1 MAAYFT
7 RTGGS
12 PIVPPS
18 SVKSVTSGTY
28 QIVPSDFYIGC
39 NGVGI
44 TVTLPLGS
52 SVNPGQSFVIKDESG
67 NARVNTIQVTGSNTI
82 DGSSSVT
89 LNQNYISLTFLWTGA
104 LWSIV

>member
-12 PIVPPS
+12 PVFIPS
-18 SVKSVTSGTY
+18 PVKLISSNYSVQNT
-28 QIVPSDFYIGC
+28 DFYIGC

-44 TVTLPLGS
+44 TVTLPIGS